1 MVQVQ
6 QRVLPPQHPLH
17 DGLPEPQAV
26 SPAVVR
32 DLVAAAQILFDG
44 DLAQLA
50 EDLRRRAAGEPYLF
64 AMDAIEG
71 NDVAEVLE
79 RLQQYEATHGVRLAA
94 ALEEDI
100 S

>member
-1 MVQVQ
+1 MQVQ
-6 QRVLPPQHPLH
+6 QRVLPSGHPLR

-26 SPAVVR
+26 PAALVR

-64 AMDAIEG
+64 AMDAIAG
-71 NDVAEVLE
+71 NEVAPVIE
-79 RLQQYEATHGVRLAA
+79 RLQQYEATHDVCLAA